1 MYFSDALLNEVI
13 SEKKTEGERE
23 IKREIKRGRERER
36 DLVILRAPIKRNQL
50 SERKSNRQ

>member
-23 IKREIKRGRERER
+23 IKREIKRGRER

>member
-1 MYFSDALLNEVI
+1 MHISDALLNEVI

-23 IKREIKRGRERER
+23 IKRGRER